1 MPLFIVATPIG
12 NLSDLSVRARSAF
25 EQAEFVAAEDTRVT
39 RKLFSALGISAPK
52 LLRYSRHVEE
62 ASAQGIVQLLEAGKR
77 VVLVTDAGT
86 PCVSDP
92 GEVLVRL
99 CHESGIEMEVLP
111 GPSAVAAALS
121 GSGLPGTPHH
131 FLGFPPRKPGPLRKW
146 LTEGGAY
153 PGSLVVYE
161 SPQRS
166 VAFAVAVAEI
176 LPDREICMCRE
187 ISKMHEELLLLPVAE
202 MAVNLTAREKI
213 KGEVVFVIGPG
224 EAPTI
229 KDDEPVGSRLK
240 EIAAALGQR
249 WGCTKKEAYDAILSL
264 ENER

>member
-12 NLSDLSVRARSAF
+12 NLSDLSPRARTVLS
-25 EQAEFVAAEDTRVT
+25 QADFVAAEDTRVT

-52 LLRYSRHVEE
+52 LLRYSSHTE
-62 ASAQGIVQLLEAGKR
+62 ANSAEGIVKLLEEGNR

-92 GEVLVRL
+92 GEILVRR
-99 CHESGIEMEVLP
+99 CHESGIEMEVVP

-121 GSGLPGTPHH
+121 ASGLPGTPHH

-146 LTEGGAY
+146 LTERGAF

-166 VAFAVAVAEI
+166 VAFARAVAEV
-176 LPDREICMCRE
+176 LPGRKICMCRE
-187 ISKMHEELLLLPVAE
+187 ISKIHEELLLLTVDE
-202 MAVNLTAREKI
+202 MAENLEKRDRI
-213 KGEVVFVIGPG
+213 RGEVVFLIGPG
-224 EAPTI
+224 DAPVQP
-229 KDDEPVGSRLK
+229 DEGPVGSRLK
-240 EIAAALGQR
+240 DIATALAKR
-249 WGCTKKEAYDAILSL
+249 WGCSKKEAYEALLAL
-264 ENER
+264 ETQR